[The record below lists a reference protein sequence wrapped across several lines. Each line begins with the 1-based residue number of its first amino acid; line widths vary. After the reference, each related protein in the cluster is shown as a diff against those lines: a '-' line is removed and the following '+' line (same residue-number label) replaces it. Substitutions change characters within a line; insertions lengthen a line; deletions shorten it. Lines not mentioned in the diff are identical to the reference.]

1 MIDSFKKELY
11 SIPSINFGGST
22 RPSVNTLVS
31 TAGSPI
37 YVIAGATAVIL
48 TVNGTRYGSTALFQ
62 EQFNTTIAST
72 GIASQY
78 TDWTSVLGHQ
88 LTDKYGMNMSTHL
101 IEVAVYGVSTNNS
114 TAQVSYSSSGCK
126 GSKMIAFNLAGRDV
140 TVHNV
145 SGNGYITT
153 KQPYSGTTPIAPTSN
168 NSFQYTNGMVSDDRV
183 RDYVLFNSD
192 TGGAVAQIRVW
203 EG

>member
-1 MIDSFKKELY
+1 MIESFKKELY
-11 SIPSINFGGST
+11 TIPSVNFGGST
-22 RPSVNTLVS
+22 RPNVNTLAS
-31 TAGSPI
+31 TGDPI
-37 YVIAGATAVIL
+37 YVVAGATGVIL

-78 TDWTSVLGHQ
+78 DDWTSVLGHQ

-101 IEVAVYGVSTNNS
+101 IEVAVYGVSTANS

-126 GSKMIAFNLAGRDV
+126 GSKMVAFNLPGRDV
-140 TVHNV
+140 TVHTI

-153 KQPYSGTTPIAPTSN
+153 KQPYSGTTPVCPTSN
-168 NSFQYTNGMVSDDRV
+168 NSFKHTAGMAFDERV
-183 RDYVLFNSD
+183 RDYVLFDSD
-192 TGGAVAQIRVW
+192 TGGAVAQVKAF
-203 EG
+203 E